1 MSPAKRPTRPAGSNQ
16 TSDRKQRLQMADIAR
31 LAGVSAST
39 VSRALSGS
47 TLVNEATRTRVQEVA
62 RQFNYTVNRLAMEL
76 RSGTNNTIAV
86 VVPYETGN
94 RQTFADPFF
103 HAMIGCLADALTERG
118 FEMLLMRLEA
128 DRVENVAAVI
138 DAGRAAGVILIGQ
151 WRQHDKLNAM
161 GDRKLPFVVWG
172 AHMPSQRYGTIGGDN
187 VAGGRLAAQHLL
199 DLGRQRIAFLGDRG
213 LPEVAQRYKGF
224 TAALR
229 AAGLRQSAA
238 LTLSVPFLPAQGR
251 AAIAGLLDGGEAFDA
266 VFACSDLLA
275 MAALG
280 VLRERGI
287 ATPEDVAVI
296 GYDDVE
302 MAAHFSPPLST
313 IRQPIG
319 PGAEAM
325 VDALVQLL
333 GGAEQVDMPM
343 LDTEL
348 VVRASTVIGG
358 G

>member
-1 MSPAKRPTRPAGSNQ
+1 MSPKKHPPASG
-16 TSDRKQRLQMADIAR
+16 SDRRQRLQMADIAR

-47 TLVNEATRTRVQEVA
+47 TLVNEATRQRVQEVA
-62 RQFNYTVNRLAMEL
+62 KQFNYTVNRLAMEL

-86 VVPYETGN
+86 VVPYESGN

-103 HAMIGCLADALTERG
+103 HAMIGSLADALTERG

-128 DRVENVAAVI
+128 DRVENVAGLV

-151 WRQHDKLNAM
+151 WRQHDKLNALA
-161 GDRKLPFVVWG
+161 DRKLPFVVWG
-172 AHMPSQRYGTIGGDN
+172 GHIDGQRYCTIGGDN
-187 VAGGRLAAQHLL
+187 VAGGRLAARHLL
-199 DLGRQRIAFLGDRG
+199 ALQRRHIVFLGDRG

-224 TAALR
+224 ASALR
-229 AAGLRQSAA
+229 SAGLRPSAA
-238 LTLSVPFLPAQGR
+238 LTLSVPFLPAAGR
-251 AAIAGLLDGGEAFDA
+251 AAISGLLDRGQTFDA

-275 MAALG
+275 MATLG

-287 ATPEDVAVI
+287 ETPSAVAVI

-302 MAAHFSPPLST
+302 LAAHFSPPLST
-313 IRQPIG
+313 IRQPIAR
-319 PGAEAM
+319 GAEVM
-325 VDALVQLL
+325 VDTLVQLL
-333 GGAEQVDMPM
+333 GGAGQVDMPM

-348 VVRASTVIGG
+348 VVRASTVTDGG
-358 G
+358 